1 MLSIVQG
8 LAVLAVVIAVGFLL
22 ARFRVLPEG
31 TQEMLA
37 RLVFF
42 VATPA
47 LLLQTLSKAP
57 VAEVFSAALPVT
69 AIATAVAGLGYVALS
84 RWWLRARLGESTIG
98 AVASCYVNAGNLGIP
113 LTSYLFSTATY
124 VAPVMMYQL
133 IVLAPIAFVL
143 LDIAETGQSPSLKRV
158 LLQPVRNPIVVASL
172 AGVALALSGWQLPE
186 VVGRPID
193 LIAGLAVPGALIAYG
208 MSLHGAPAPG
218 KQVGRAQLGAVLG
231 MKMLVL
237 PVTAY
242 LLARFVFG
250 MRGEPLLAAT
260 LCAALPTAQNV
271 FVYAVR
277 YRTAVPLARDAV
289 LATTVA
295 AVPVLIAIVGLVHG

>member
-22 ARFRVLPEG
+22 ARFRVLPHG
-31 TQEMLA
+31 TQEVLA

-47 LLLQTLSKAP
+47 LLLQTLSRAP

-69 AIATAVAGLGYVALS
+69 AMATAVAGLGYVALS
-84 RWWLRARLGESTIG
+84 RWWLRAGWGESTIG

-172 AGVALALSGWQLPE
+172 LGVALAVSGWHLPE
-186 VVGRPID
+186 VVARPID

-208 MSLHGAPAPG
+208 MSLHGAPVPG
-218 KQVGRAQLGAVLG
+218 KQVGRRALGAVLG
-231 MKMLVL
+231 MKMLVM

-250 MRGEPLLAAT
+250 MHGEPLLAAT

-289 LATTVA
+289 LATTVT

>member
-22 ARFRVLPEG
+22 ARFRVLPEN
-31 TQEMLA
+31 TQEILA

-47 LLLQTLSKAP
+47 LLMQTLSKAP
-57 VAEVFSAALPVT
+57 VGEVFSAALGVT
-69 AIATAVAGLGYVALS
+69 AIATAVGGLGYFALS
-84 RWWLRARLGESTIG
+84 RWWFRATAGESTIG

-113 LTSYLFSTATY
+113 LTSYLFGTATY

-133 IVLAPIAFVL
+133 IVLAPIAFVM
-143 LDIAETGQSPSLKRV
+143 LDLAETGQSPSLKRV

-172 AGVALALSGWQLPE
+172 LGVGLALSGWQLPE
-186 VVGRPID
+186 VVAQPIN

-208 MSLHGAPAPG
+208 MSLHGAPIPG
-218 KQVGRAQLGAVLG
+218 KQVGRAALGAIMV

-237 PVTAY
+237 PATAY
-242 LLARFVFG
+242 LVARFIFG
-250 MRGEPLLAAT
+250 MHGEPLLAAT

-295 AVPVLIAIVGLVHG
+295 AVPVLIAIVALVHG

>member
-1 MLSIVQG
+1 MSIVQG

-22 ARFRVLPEG
+22 ARFRVLPEN
-31 TQEMLA
+31 TQEILA

-47 LLLQTLSKAP
+47 LLMQTLSKAP
-57 VAEVFSAALPVT
+57 VGEVFSAALGVT
-69 AIATAVAGLGYVALS
+69 AIATAVGGLGYFALS
-84 RWWLRARLGESTIG
+84 RWWFRATAGESTIG

-113 LTSYLFSTATY
+113 LTSYLFGTATY

-133 IVLAPIAFVL
+133 IVLAPIAFVM
-143 LDIAETGQSPSLKRV
+143 LDLAETGQSPSLKRV

-172 AGVALALSGWQLPE
+172 LGVGLALSGWQLPE
-186 VVGRPID
+186 VVAQPIN

-208 MSLHGAPAPG
+208 MSLHGAPIPG
-218 KQVGRAQLGAVLG
+218 KQVGRAALGAIMV

-237 PVTAY
+237 PATAY
-242 LLARFVFG
+242 LVARFIFG
-250 MRGEPLLAAT
+250 MHGEPLLAAT

-295 AVPVLIAIVGLVHG
+295 AVPVLIAIVALVHG

>member
-1 MLSIVQG
+1 M
-8 LAVLAVVIAVGFLL
+8 LAVVIAVGFLL
-22 ARFRVLPEG
+22 ARFRVLPEN
-31 TQEMLA
+31 TQEILA

-47 LLLQTLSKAP
+47 LLMQTLSKAP
-57 VAEVFSAALPVT
+57 VGEVFSAALGVT
-69 AIATAVAGLGYVALS
+69 AIATAVGGLGYFALS
-84 RWWLRARLGESTIG
+84 RWWFRATAGESTIG

-113 LTSYLFSTATY
+113 LTSYLFGTATY

-133 IVLAPIAFVL
+133 IVLAPIAFVM
-143 LDIAETGQSPSLKRV
+143 LDLAETGQSPSLKRV

-172 AGVALALSGWQLPE
+172 LGVGLALSGWQLPE
-186 VVGRPID
+186 VVAQPIN

-208 MSLHGAPAPG
+208 MSLHGAPIPG
-218 KQVGRAQLGAVLG
+218 KQVGRAALGAIMV

-237 PVTAY
+237 PATAY
-242 LLARFVFG
+242 LVARFIFG
-250 MRGEPLLAAT
+250 MHGEPLLAAT

-295 AVPVLIAIVGLVHG
+295 AVPVLIAIVALVHG